1 MVIKLGST
9 KELSNFVFF
18 RLYEKG
24 FSPQLHNIYPT
35 VEFPVSRGTPMISPK
50 IIWKHHKDWWVT
62 LYKCDDQLD
71 LEEASVKVM
80 LNDPGYSFLSGHV
93 IDGNNQ
99 NVFVTFLV

>member
-1 MVIKLGST
+1 
-9 KELSNFVFF
+9 
-18 RLYEKG
+18 
-24 FSPQLHNIYPT
+24 
-35 VEFPVSRGTPMISPK
+35 MISPK

-99 NVFVTFLV
+99 NVFVIFLVWYSHAQVGNYDGDRSVI